1 VILIATSSTESLAR
15 WTLGVTGLGAVLAV
29 GKLDALQQAL
39 IRIAPAV
46 LLLDMDL
53 PGVSCATV
61 ASLRKRNPATKI
73 VALNRTV
80 SDEAELMLFKSGVRA
95 CCRRDI
101 DPPLLARVV
110 GAIEQG
116 ELWIRRSLT
125 PRLLDELG
133 EKLRHENRVAAA
145 STVGRLAELTLRERE
160 IAALIGNG
168 DSNKQIARQLAI
180 TERTVKAHLTGI
192 FRKLGIADRLGL
204 ALRVTATVE
213 VKREHMQ

>member
-1 VILIATSSTESLAR
+1 MILIATSSAESLAR

-29 GKLDALQQAL
+29 GQLDALQQGM

-61 ASLRKRNPATKI
+61 ASLRKRNSATKI
-73 VALNRTV
+73 VSLSRTV
-80 SDEAELMLFKSGVRA
+80 SDEVELTLFRSGVRG
-95 CCRRDI
+95 CCRCDI

-110 GAIEQG
+110 VAIQQG

-133 EKLRHENRVAAA
+133 EKLRHENRIVAA
-145 STVGRLAELTLRERE
+145 SSLGRLAELTLRERE

-213 VKREHMQ
+213 AERQHMQ

>member
-1 VILIATSSTESLAR
+1 MILIATSSAESLAR

-29 GKLDALQQAL
+29 GQLDALQQGM

-61 ASLRKRNPATKI
+61 ASLRKRNSATKI
-73 VALNRTV
+73 VALSRTV
-80 SDEAELMLFKSGVRA
+80 CDEVELTLFRSGVRG

-110 GAIEQG
+110 VAIQQG

-133 EKLRHENRVAAA
+133 EKLRHENRIVAA
-145 STVGRLAELTLRERE
+145 SSLGRLAELTLRERE

-213 VKREHMQ
+213 AERQHMQ